1 MVGWPCGVI
10 GPRLPERNVLREDRL
25 LTKNRGM
32 SGPAI
37 KPEHKIR
44 SLLPIQTW
52 RGVKSPRLWCGKQ
65 DVAQM
70 GLGTFTVEVAVG
82 EQNEVLLEGFMLGS
96 GALRTAV
103 TLP

>member
-1 MVGWPCGVI
+1 
-10 GPRLPERNVLREDRL
+10 
-25 LTKNRGM
+25 
-32 SGPAI
+32 
-37 KPEHKIR
+37 
-44 SLLPIQTW
+44 
-52 RGVKSPRLWCGKQ
+52 
-65 DVAQM
+65 M